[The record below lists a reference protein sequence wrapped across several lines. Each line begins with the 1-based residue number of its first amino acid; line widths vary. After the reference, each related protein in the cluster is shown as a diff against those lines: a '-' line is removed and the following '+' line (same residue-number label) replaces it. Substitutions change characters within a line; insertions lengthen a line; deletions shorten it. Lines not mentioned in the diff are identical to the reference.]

1 MMNKFIYILM
11 LAVFVSSCSDFLDE
25 KNKSYP
31 LANEYYK
38 SADTYNALVNACY
51 SSMRDVFG
59 NRCEIFEAGT
69 DLFVVGN
76 RGLSSQGLGNYA
88 RLNPSDSEV
97 EWFYKTVYQSIKTC
111 NDGISYGEKFGHNA
125 SLIAQVRFLRAMYYF
140 HLVQQFGGVALIS
153 ENATSVVTKY
163 YRTDA
168 VDIYKFIV
176 AEMNAAL
183 NDVPE
188 ASDANFGRVNKRVVN
203 HFLAKVYLTRS
214 YKSFAE
220 STDVQN
226 AIDFAAK
233 AINGQALT
241 LDYETEVFWP
251 GKEKN
256 AEVIFSVQY
265 DKSSMPSSTSGGS
278 MQSHYFGPYFGGSD
292 ANINDGNP
300 YQNNTLVPSLQL
312 HYWLADDPAD
322 KRYAATFMM
331 EFYGSQAQTNKGTY
345 YSYFKKT
352 AAERAN
358 LEVQY
363 YYPKP
368 GSTQADVDA
377 WKAVNPEKRDSA
389 RVLWATGDGVTY
401 KGWELDNFDKYCPAI
416 KKFSDPD
423 APFSTSGTSSRDI
436 FLARVAE
443 SYLIR
448 AEAYIKNGDAALAAA
463 DINVVRSRA
472 GAYSITGSQATVDF
486 ILAERAREL
495 AGEYGRWYDLART
508 GKLVE
513 YVSQYNSQVAE
524 ADMKG
529 EDGSYKI
536 LRPIPAQALELN
548 EAEFPQNPGY

>member
-1 MMNKFIYILM
+1 MNKFIYIVMLM
-11 LAVFVSSCSDFLDE
+11 VLVSSCSDFLEE

-31 LANEYYK
+31 LANEYYQ

-59 NRCEIFEAGT
+59 YRCEVFEAGT
-69 DLFVVGN
+69 DLFIVGN
-76 RGLSSQGLGNYA
+76 RGLNSQGLGNYA

-97 EWFYKTVYQSIKTC
+97 EWFYKTVYQSVKTC
-111 NDGISYGEKFGHNA
+111 NDGIAYGEKFGHDA
-125 SLIAQVRFLRAMYYF
+125 GLIAQVRFLRAMYYF
-140 HLVQQFGGVALIS
+140 HLVQQFGGVALIT

-163 YRTDA
+163 ERTSAAD
-168 VDIYKFIV
+168 VYKFIV
-176 AEMNAAL
+176 SEMKAAL
-183 NDVPE
+183 ADLPE
-188 ASDANFGRVNKRVVN
+188 ASDANFGRVNQRVVN
-203 HFLAKVYLTRS
+203 HFLSKVYLTRS
-214 YKSFAE
+214 YQTFAE
-220 STDVQN
+220 TSDVQD
-226 AIDFAAK
+226 AIDFATK

-241 LDYETEVFWP
+241 LDYETQVFWP

-300 YQNNTLVPSLQL
+300 YQNNTMVPTLQL
-312 HYWLADDPAD
+312 HYWLADDPND
-322 KRYAATFMM
+322 KRYEATFMM
-331 EFYGSQAQTNKGTY
+331 EFYGSQAQSNKGSF
-345 YSYFKKT
+345 YSYFKNT
-352 AAERAN
+352 PAERVD

-377 WKAVNPEKRDSA
+377 WKAVNPVKRDGA

-423 APFSTSGTSSRDI
+423 APFSTNGTSSRDI
-436 FLARVAE
+436 FLARVSE

-448 AEAYIKNGDAALAAA
+448 AEAYIKKGEAGLAAA
-463 DINVVRSRA
+463 DINVVRGRA
-472 GAYSITGSQATVDF
+472 GAYTISAAQATLDF
-486 ILAERAREL
+486 LLAERAREL

-513 YVSQYNSQVAE
+513 YVSKYNIQVTE
-524 ADMKG
+524 SDMKG
-529 EDGSYKI
+529 DDGSYKI

-548 EAEFPQNPGY
+548 EADFPQNPGY